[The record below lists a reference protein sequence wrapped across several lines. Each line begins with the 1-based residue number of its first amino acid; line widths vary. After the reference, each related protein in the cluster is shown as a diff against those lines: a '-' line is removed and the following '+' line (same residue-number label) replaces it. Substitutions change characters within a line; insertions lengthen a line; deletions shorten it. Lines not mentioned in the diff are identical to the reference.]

1 MKNKKKNINKTKDI
15 SQDVWTIHLPPISAK
30 LVSTAKERNIYLRT
44 ENMNADKYI
53 GMKIKLQQAEDYLE
67 EAESMKQYCIDL
79 IQKIKYMFDLATAK
93 IRHLADDLLC
103 GQNDFKEEEYKTT
116 SLARILNCVANLQDC
131 CNSIVY
137 SLRDQ
142 IELQNVHLKKFSI
155 QKLLKDTI
163 SSLKEIAEDREISLS
178 YNVQDNINDIVIGD
192 SCLLQTILSQLIS
205 GAIRV
210 NKSCQVDV
218 IVRLFT
224 SPYRKVNE
232 KDKILRFIVRDNG
245 KGISQDKLQEINAKF
260 SDLHP
265 ALEYPEILNSSL
277 GFANYI
283 VNKLSGK
290 LEIKSEA
297 NKFTAITCDI
307 PVQLN

>member
-1 MKNKKKNINKTKDI
+1 M
-15 SQDVWTIHLPPISAK
+15 
-30 LVSTAKERNIYLRT
+30 
-44 ENMNADKYI
+44 
-53 GMKIKLQQAEDYLE
+53 
-67 EAESMKQYCIDL
+67 
-79 IQKIKYMFDLATAK
+79 
-93 IRHLADDLLC
+93 
-103 GQNDFKEEEYKTT
+103 
-116 SLARILNCVANLQDC
+116 
-131 CNSIVY
+131 
-137 SLRDQ
+137 
-142 IELQNVHLKKFSI
+142 
-155 QKLLKDTI
+155 KDTI

-245 KGISQDKLQEINAKF
+245 KGISQEKLQEINAKF
-260 SDLHP
+260 TDLNS

-307 PVQLN
+307 PVQLLIKTYGSIL

>member
-1 MKNKKKNINKTKDI
+1 M
-15 SQDVWTIHLPPISAK
+15 
-30 LVSTAKERNIYLRT
+30 
-44 ENMNADKYI
+44 
-53 GMKIKLQQAEDYLE
+53 
-67 EAESMKQYCIDL
+67 
-79 IQKIKYMFDLATAK
+79 
-93 IRHLADDLLC
+93 
-103 GQNDFKEEEYKTT
+103 
-116 SLARILNCVANLQDC
+116 
-131 CNSIVY
+131 
-137 SLRDQ
+137 
-142 IELQNVHLKKFSI
+142 
-155 QKLLKDTI
+155 KDTI

-232 KDKILRFIVRDNG
+232 KDRILRFIVRDNG
-245 KGISQDKLQEINAKF
+245 KGISQEKLQEINAKF
-260 SDLHP
+260 TDLHSIRD
-265 ALEYPEILNSSL
+265 PEILDSSL
-277 GFANYI
+277 GFTNYI

>member
-1 MKNKKKNINKTKDI
+1 M
-15 SQDVWTIHLPPISAK
+15 
-30 LVSTAKERNIYLRT
+30 
-44 ENMNADKYI
+44 
-53 GMKIKLQQAEDYLE
+53 
-67 EAESMKQYCIDL
+67 
-79 IQKIKYMFDLATAK
+79 
-93 IRHLADDLLC
+93 
-103 GQNDFKEEEYKTT
+103 
-116 SLARILNCVANLQDC
+116 
-131 CNSIVY
+131 
-137 SLRDQ
+137 
-142 IELQNVHLKKFSI
+142 
-155 QKLLKDTI
+155 KDTI

-224 SPYRKVNE
+224 SPYRKANE
-232 KDKILRFIVRDNG
+232 KDRILRFIVRDNG
-245 KGISQDKLQEINAKF
+245 KGISQEKLQEINAKF
-260 SDLHP
+260 TDLHSIRD
-265 ALEYPEILNSSL
+265 PEILDSSL

-297 NKFTAITCDI
+297 KWNLIITL
-307 PVQLN
+307 PSKL

>member
-1 MKNKKKNINKTKDI
+1 
-15 SQDVWTIHLPPISAK
+15 
-30 LVSTAKERNIYLRT
+30 
-44 ENMNADKYI
+44 MNADNYI
-53 GMKIKLQQAEDYLE
+53 KMKIKLQQAEDYLE
-67 EAESMKQYCIDL
+67 EAESMKKYCIDL
-79 IQKIKYMFDLATAK
+79 IQKIKYTFDLTTAK
-93 IRHLADDLLC
+93 IKDLADDLLC

-116 SLARILNCVANLQDC
+116 SLARIVNCVANLQDY
-131 CNSIVY
+131 CNRIVY

-192 SCLLQTILSQLIS
+192 SCLLQSILSQLISS

-218 IVRLFT
+218 IVMLFIA
-224 SPYRKVNE
+224 PYRKANE
-232 KDKILRFIVRDNG
+232 KDRILRFIVRDNV

-260 SDLHP
+260 TDLHSIRD
-265 ALEYPEILNSSL
+265 PEILNSSL

-290 LEIKSEA
+290 L
-297 NKFTAITCDI
+297 
-307 PVQLN
+307 

>member
-1 MKNKKKNINKTKDI
+1 MISKK
-15 SQDVWTIHLPPISAK
+15 
-30 LVSTAKERNIYLRT
+30 RN
-44 ENMNADKYI
+44 N
-53 GMKIKLQQAEDYLE
+53 
-67 EAESMKQYCIDL
+67 
-79 IQKIKYMFDLATAK
+79 
-93 IRHLADDLLC
+93 
-103 GQNDFKEEEYKTT
+103 KTT
-116 SLARILNCVANLQDC
+116 SLARIVNCVANLQDY
-131 CNSIVY
+131 CNRIVY
-137 SLRDQ
+137 SLRGQ

-232 KDKILRFIVRDNG
+232 KDRILRFIVRDNG
-245 KGISQDKLQEINAKF
+245 KGISQEKLQEINAKF
-260 SDLHP
+260 TDLHSIRD
-265 ALEYPEILNSSL
+265 PEILDSSL
-277 GFANYI
+277 GFTNYI

-297 NKFTAITCDI
+297 NKCTAITCDM
-307 PVQLN
+307 PVQLFN